1 MIKILDQYKR
11 KNPALYRDIVSTIKV
26 MSPLVVL
33 LGLGLVFNEFVME
46 AMEKDLA
53 IAGTIL
59 GVAGYGS
66 ILILLRLRSAQI
78 DFRTIE
84 RFGQEARDGV
94 PMKQIL
100 EEPWIRYR
108 YVRHYLKHI
117 ALTDGNLSSQLDQN
131 AIESELH
138 ALQEDYNSKLE
149 FPQFLVGFMI
159 ALGLLG
165 TFIGLLA
172 TLTGISGMLGSM
184 GASDGL
190 SPDQQFKELIVEL
203 RKPLAGMGIAFS
215 ASMFGLVTSL
225 GLAIMMTN
233 LRSFIS
239 RVVMC
244 ARNVM
249 HDLIQIAPSKPAS
262 AKDDDAHSGQTFPAG
277 VIMAAEQSE
286 AAMSGMG
293 ADGSLL
299 LISRLDL
306 MIKKM
311 DAVNKSFEASITNNA
326 RLNDL
331 LGFGPRMKETSER
344 SLEEFRAMVQIT
356 QEQQRIL
363 QQMLDSQGGSGRHL
377 WEIKESMSKF
387 DSLSSNVE
395 MIASSIAHQSV
406 LFEALAMELRGLKGK
421 L

>member
-1 MIKILDQYKR
+1 MIKALDNYKR
-11 KNPALYRDIVSTIKV
+11 QNPALYRDVVSTIKV
-26 MSPLVVL
+26 MSPLAVL
-33 LGLGLVFNEFVME
+33 VGIGLVFHSFVME

-59 GVAGYGS
+59 GVAGYGCV
-66 ILILLRLRSAQI
+66 LILLRLRSAQI

-84 RFGQEARDGV
+84 RFGQEARNGV
-94 PMKQIL
+94 PMKQLL

-117 ALTDGNLSSQLDQN
+117 ALTGGNLSSQLDQN

-172 TLTGISGMLGSM
+172 TLTGISAMLGNM
-184 GASDGL
+184 GSSGDV

-249 HDLIQIAPSKPAS
+249 HDLIQITPSQQS
-262 AKDDDAHSGQTFPAG
+262 SGQGDGTGISGQVYPPGMIA
-277 VIMAAEQSE
+277 AAEQSE
-286 AAMSGMG
+286 QAMSGL
-293 ADGSLL
+293 GSEGNILL
-299 LISRLDL
+299 VSRLDL
-306 MIKKM
+306 MLKKL
-311 DAVNKSFEASITNNA
+311 DVVAKNFETSIANNA

-344 SLEEFRAMVQIT
+344 SLEEFRTMVAVT
-356 QEQQRIL
+356 QEQQRIM
-363 QQMLDSQGGSGRHL
+363 QQLLDAQAGTARHI
-377 WEIKESMSKF
+377 WEIKENLSKLE
-387 DSLSSNVE
+387 SLSSSVE
-395 MIASSIAHQSV
+395 MITSSITHQTV
-406 LFEALAMELRGLKGK
+406 MFEALTLEMRKR
-421 L
+421 